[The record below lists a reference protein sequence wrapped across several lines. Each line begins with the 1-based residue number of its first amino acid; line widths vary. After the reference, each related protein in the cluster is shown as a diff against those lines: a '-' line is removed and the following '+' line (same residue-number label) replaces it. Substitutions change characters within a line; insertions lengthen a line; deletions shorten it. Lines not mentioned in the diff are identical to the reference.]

1 MKHQLNDG
9 RIMTESERTQII
21 GLFKSGMPISQIGRM
36 MPMTE
41 REFRKAITELKASG
55 DLLKV
60 ERSTTKDKI
69 AKAIAE
75 GMTSTVELCETF
87 GIAEKTLKT
96 YKSQLGIKTGRPKR
110 NYRHCERTNAISED
124 LKEGKL
130 TTAEIARKHGIK
142 WQSVHKIRRK
152 LEADGEL

>member
-1 MKHQLNDG
+1 ML
-9 RIMTESERTQII
+9 
-21 GLFKSGMPISQIGRM
+21 
-36 MPMTE
+36 PMTDG
-41 REFRKAITELKASG
+41 EFRKAITELKANG
-55 DLLKV
+55 ELPKV
-60 ERSTTKDKI
+60 DRTVTKDKI

-87 GIAEKTLKT
+87 GITEKTLKT

-110 NYRHCERTNAISED
+110 NYKHSPRTLAIYED
-124 LKEGKL
+124 LKEGNL

-142 WQSVHKIRRK
+142 WQSVHKLRRK

>member
-1 MKHQLNDG
+1 
-9 RIMTESERTQII
+9 MTESERNQII
-21 GLFKSGMPISQIGRM
+21 TLFKTGMPITQIGRM

-41 REFRKAITELKASG
+41 GEFRKAITELKANG
-55 DLLKV
+55 DLPKV
-60 ERSTTKDKI
+60 DRTVTKDKI

-87 GIAEKTLKT
+87 GITEKTLKT

-110 NYRHCERTNAISED
+110 NYRHCPRTLAIIED
-124 LKEGKL
+124 LKEGNLKI
-130 TTAEIARKHGIK
+130 AEIARKHQVK

-152 LEADGEL
+152 LKEDEEL